1 MMKNLTYILYSVL
14 VASLIYSCSPAGG
27 NKTGHEYMPDM
38 AHAVGYEYQSYA
50 NYSRNNWDSASV
62 INRKFLSTPMKPAAG
77 TIPRGYAGFSFA
89 SPAEY
94 DSIMNVLRGGNKL
107 NAIAVPVNGKVPYH
121 YGNTEEER
129 IRASKEIVGNPFPI
143 TEAGLARG
151 KELYDIYCGICH
163 GEKGDGAGYLVRDAN
178 PAKGDPGGAYPAAPA
193 NFMLDTFYIS
203 TNGRFYHAIM
213 YGKNVMG
220 SYAEKLSFEE
230 RWEVIHY
237 IRSLQATAKGM
248 TYTATANTLN
258 PSFGVPAAQ
267 VKKMATLPPPPPPV
281 PANSGTGGSSKTGK

>member
-1 MMKNLTYILYSVL
+1 MKNLKYILYSVAA
-14 VASLIYSCSPAGG
+14 VSLLYSCTPAGG
-27 NKTGHEYMPDM
+27 NYAGKEYMPDM
-38 AHAVGYEYQSYA
+38 AHSVGFEYQSYA

-62 INRKFLSTPMKPAAG
+62 INRKFLSRPLNPAEG
-77 TIPRGYAGFSFA
+77 TIPRGYAGLSFA
-89 SPAEY
+89 SPDAY
-94 DSIMNVLRGGNKL
+94 DSIMNILRGGNQL

-129 IRASKEIVGNPFPI
+129 IRASKDIVGNPFPI
-143 TEAGLARG
+143 SEAGLAKG

-178 PAKGDPGGAYPAAPA
+178 PAKGDLGGVYPAAPA

-220 SYAEKLSFEE
+220 GYAEKLSFEE
-230 RWEVIHY
+230 RWQVIHY
-237 IRSLQATAKGM
+237 IRSLQATAKGLA
-248 TYTATANTLN
+248 YSASANTLN
-258 PSFGVPAAQ
+258 PSFAVPAAQ
-267 VKKMATLPPPPPPV
+267 VKKLALAPPPPPPV
-281 PANSGTGGSSKTGK
+281 PANGGGGSKSKSSK

>member
-1 MMKNLTYILYSVL
+1 MKNLKYILYSVAA
-14 VASLIYSCSPAGG
+14 VSLLYSCTPAGG
-27 NKTGHEYMPDM
+27 NYAGKEYMPDM
-38 AHAVGYEYQSYA
+38 AHSVGFEYQSYA

-62 INRKFLSTPMKPAAG
+62 INRKFLSRPLNPAVG

-89 SPAEY
+89 SPEAY
-94 DSIMNVLRGGNKL
+94 DSIMNILRGGNQL

-121 YGNTEEER
+121 YADTEEER
-129 IRASKEIVGNPFPI
+129 IRASKDIVGNPFPI
-143 TEAGLARG
+143 SEAGLARG
-151 KELYDIYCGICH
+151 KELYNIYCGICH

-220 SYAEKLSFEE
+220 GYAEKLSFEE
-230 RWEVIHY
+230 RWQVIHY
-237 IRSLQATAKGM
+237 IRSMQATAKGLA
-248 TYTATANTLN
+248 YSSSANTLN
-258 PSFGVPAAQ
+258 ASFAVPAAQ
-267 VKKMATLPPPPPPV
+267 VKKLASVPPPPPPA
-281 PANSGTGGSSKTGK
+281 PASGDGSGSKSKSGK

>member
-1 MMKNLTYILYSVL
+1 MKNLKYILYSVAA
-14 VASLIYSCSPAGG
+14 VSLLYSCTPAGG
-27 NKTGHEYMPDM
+27 NYAGKEYMPDM
-38 AHAVGYEYQSYA
+38 AHSVGFEYQSYA

-62 INRKFLSTPMKPAAG
+62 INRKFLSRPLNPAAG
-77 TIPRGYAGFSFA
+77 TIPRGYAGLSFA
-89 SPAEY
+89 SPDAY
-94 DSIMNVLRGGNKL
+94 DSIMNILRGGNQL

-129 IRASKEIVGNPFPI
+129 IRASKDIVGNPFPI
-143 TEAGLARG
+143 SEAGLAKG

-178 PAKGDPGGAYPAAPA
+178 PAKGDLGGVYPAAPA

-220 SYAEKLSFEE
+220 GYAEKLSFEE
-230 RWEVIHY
+230 RWQVIHH
-237 IRSLQATAKGM
+237 IRSMQATAKGLA
-248 TYTATANTLN
+248 YSANANTLN
-258 PSFGVPAAQ
+258 PSFAIPAAQ
-267 VKKMATLPPPPPPV
+267 VKKLALAPPPPPV
-281 PANSGTGGSSKTGK
+281 PANGGGGSKSKSSK